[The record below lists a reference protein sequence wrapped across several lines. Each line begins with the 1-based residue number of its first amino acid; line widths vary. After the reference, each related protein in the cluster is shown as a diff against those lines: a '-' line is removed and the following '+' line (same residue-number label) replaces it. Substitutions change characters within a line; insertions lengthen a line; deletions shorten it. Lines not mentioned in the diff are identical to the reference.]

1 MAQRVDQAARQRE
14 IAMKAMGLF
23 AKVGFDNVTLQ
34 MVAGAAGV
42 ARTVIYRHF
51 RNKREVLDAA
61 IHEATRYIMVECEAI
76 MKGRGKNPVK
86 LEKVCH
92 RVSEILFSN
101 KDFLVAVYDFVVAE
115 VRIGTDMTG
124 RVKQFT
130 TGIRNLFVAILEA
143 GKRDGE
149 FAERLDPK
157 RTADILYSFLE
168 VCTMRIIL
176 GTERTP
182 IEAKRRF
189 TAVISSLRD

>member
-1 MAQRVDQAARQRE
+1 
-14 IAMKAMGLF
+14 MKAMGLF

-42 ARTVIYRHF
+42 ARTVLYRHF
-51 RNKREVLDAA
+51 RNKREVLDEA

-76 MKGRGKNPVK
+76 LSGRGGIAAK

-92 RVSEILFSN
+92 RTAEILFGN

-115 VRIGTDMTG
+115 VRVGTDMTG
-124 RVKQFT
+124 RVSQFT
-130 TGIRNLFVAILEA
+130 GGIRNLFVSLLEE
-143 GKRDGE
+143 GRRNGD
-149 FAERLDPK
+149 FTSRIDPA

-182 IEAKRRF
+182 AAAKRRF
-189 TAVISSLRD
+189 TAVVASIRAH

>member
-1 MAQRVDQAARQRE
+1 MASRVDHEARQRE

-34 MVAGAAGV
+34 MVAGAVGV
-42 ARTVIYRHF
+42 ARTIIYRHF
-51 RNKREVLDAA
+51 RNKREVLDAG
-61 IHEATRYIMVECEAI
+61 IHEATRYIMVECGKI
-76 MKGRGKNPVK
+76 MEGRGCFPVK

-92 RVSEILFSN
+92 RVAEILFGN

-115 VRIGTDMTG
+115 VRVGTDMTG

-130 TGIRNLFVAILEA
+130 TGIRELFVSILEEGRA
-143 GKRDGE
+143 KGE
-149 FAERLDPK
+149 FARRIDSV

-182 IEAKRRF
+182 AEAKRRF
-189 TAVISSLRD
+189 TALIASLRA